1 MNAPNL
7 TLVSDA
13 HRAAGGSGDVR
24 AVTLLG
30 NYPPRRCG
38 IATFTYD
45 VREALVAAR
54 PDLACDVIA
63 MTDEGGPYAYPPEV
77 SYALAQDDPADYL
90 AAAARIRENAP
101 DVLCVQHE
109 FGIFGGPAG
118 EHLLQLLD
126 SIDVPVVSTLHTILE
141 EPNED
146 QRRVFER
153 LLKRSARVIV
163 MAERGREML
172 RRVWNVPL
180 DKIVLVPH
188 GAPDVPLVDTDE
200 AKVLLGYEGREVLF
214 TFGLLSPNKGI
225 ETVVQALPQIVA
237 ARPNALY
244 VVLGA
249 THPSLVAREGERYR
263 DSLIEMGRELGVADN
278 LRFVDEY
285 TDTARL
291 LDYLRAADVY
301 VTPYLNAAQITSGTL
316 SYAAALGKPVVSTA
330 YWHAQELLADGRGA
344 LVGFSEPEAIAEEV
358 TSLLS
363 DPERLATMRWRIYAF
378 TRPTVWSRLAETYLG
393 AFARV
398 SHIHEADVLE
408 RRRRPGRRARPHP
421 SLAGV
426 RRMTDSCGMMQHS
439 LFSLPDRN
447 HGYCVD
453 DNARALMLLQ
463 TLLTVDERERLELS
477 RTFATFV
484 QHAWNREEGSFR
496 NFMSFERAWLEERG
510 SEDSN
515 GRSLWALGVVAA
527 DGRSAELR
535 TWAWSLFCEALPF
548 SEAENHLRTDAFVV
562 LGLAPLIQ
570 RGRAS
575 GHMRDVA
582 VAKAD
587 HLMRALDAT
596 SSGDRRW
603 FEPHLSYD
611 NARLPEALIRAGQAL
626 DRPEWTRAG
635 LEALEWLCGRQTSRG
650 GYFRPVP
657 TGDFGKTTQGALF
670 DQQPLEA
677 CATIDACAAAHA
689 VTGDPRWIAEAERAY
704 DWYFGANDGGV
715 SLIAGEGECY
725 DGLTWAG
732 ANQNQGA
739 ESVLAFQFAT
749 STLSG
754 LLGGAHERLRTSRD

>member
-1 MNAPNL
+1 MNTPTL
-7 TLVSDA
+7 TLVTDT
-13 HRAAGGSGDVR
+13 HIAAGGSGEVR
-24 AVTLLG
+24 SVTLLG

-54 PDLACDVIA
+54 PDLECDVIA
-63 MTDEGGPYAYPPEV
+63 MTDEGGPYDYPPEV
-77 SYALAQDDPADYL
+77 SYALAQDDVSDYL

-101 DVLCVQHE
+101 DVVCVQHE

-141 EPNED
+141 QPNED

-188 GAPDVPLVDTDE
+188 GAPDTPLVETAE
-200 AKVLLGYEGREVLF
+200 AKTLLGFEGREVLF
-214 TFGLLSPNKGI
+214 TFGLLSPNKGL
-225 ETVVQALPQIVA
+225 ETVVRALPRIVA

-263 DSLIEMGRELGVADN
+263 GSLIAMGAELGVADN

-301 VTPYLNAAQITSGTL
+301 VTPYLNAEQITSGTL
-316 SYAAALGKPVVSTA
+316 SYAAALGKPIVSTP

-344 LVGFSEPEAIAEEV
+344 LVGFGEDDAIADEV
-358 TSLLS
+358 ISLFT
-363 DPERLATMRWRIYAF
+363 DTDRMNAMRRRIYEF
-378 TRPTVWSRLAETYLG
+378 TRSTVWSRLAETYLG

-398 SHIHEADVLE
+398 SHAHAAEIVD
-408 RRRRPGRRARPHP
+408 RRRRPARRARPHP

-426 RRMTDSCGMMQHS
+426 RRMTDSCGMLQHS

-463 TLLTVDERERLELS
+463 TLQTVDERERL
-477 RTFATFV
+477 
-484 QHAWNREEGSFR
+484 Q
-496 NFMSFERAWLEERG
+496 
-510 SEDSN
+510 
-515 GRSLWALGVVAA
+515 
-527 DGRSAELR
+527 LR
-535 TWAWSLFCEALPF
+535 PNLR
-548 SEAENHLRTDAFVV
+548 HLR
-562 LGLAPLIQ
+562 P
-570 RGRAS
+570 
-575 GHMRDVA
+575 
-582 VAKAD
+582 
-587 HLMRALDAT
+587 
-596 SSGDRRW
+596 
-603 FEPHLSYD
+603 
-611 NARLPEALIRAGQAL
+611 ARLESR
-626 DRPEWTRAG
+626 RG
-635 LEALEWLCGRQTSRG
+635 L
-650 GYFRPVP
+650 VP
-657 TGDFGKTTQGALF
+657 
-670 DQQPLEA
+670 
-677 CATIDACAAAHA
+677 
-689 VTGDPRWIAEAERAY
+689 
-704 DWYFGANDGGV
+704 
-715 SLIAGEGECY
+715 
-725 DGLTWAG
+725 
-732 ANQNQGA
+732 
-739 ESVLAFQFAT
+739 
-749 STLSG
+749 
-754 LLGGAHERLRTSRD
+754 